1 MAHTKESSLSLPTP
15 SSFPAFPFNP
25 PYSIQVELMH
35 HIYSA
40 IEHRQVFIAES
51 PTGTVS
57 SWSPQRLRMRPDL
70 AFRGKL

>member
-1 MAHTKESSLSLPTP
+1 MAHTQESSLSLPTP

-25 PYSIQVELMH
+25 PYSIQVELMR

-57 SWSPQRLRMRPDL
+57 S
-70 AFRGKL
+70 